1 MKINLTTH
9 YSLLANKY
17 CPTILG
23 GQAKCRRV
31 SLATRYSLLI
41 TIILCT
47 LSIKISAHE
56 GYIDSTFHAQIA
68 KEQLSDS
75 TLYDQLLYN
84 LFTAKEYQLKGQTN
98 EAITLLAKN
107 MELDANI
114 DYPELYATA
123 SYQLY
128 RIFYDAKQYNDA
140 FSLIKVAHKLNPE
153 NNIYL
158 RDLAWMEYGYQHYNL
173 AIQHFNELNKRLPYN
188 TDNIYSLCQ
197 IYLQDKQYNKALKE
211 LEKYQNLEGHSVQI
225 LAQRAAI
232 HTQTGKPQKAEKE
245 IINYINKHPEYK
257 LDASLLLNRIYRQNN
272 KNTESLHLL
281 LQLNNEYPNEGLILT
296 SLADHYKNAN
306 NDSLYEKYTI
316 NAVKSATFDSE
327 SVIKIIRPILSG
339 YVQNIDTSNIHT
351 ILNTLK
357 QIYPNESPIVELQAD
372 VYKAL
377 KDTTNWRSALYDL
390 QKIRNNDKVL
400 DFQLVTLAESLLDNK
415 EIYRLT
421 KEGYNK
427 YADDTWA
434 YYYILS
440 LAKNEMTDT
449 LINESNR
456 LLPIITNSNIKS
468 RVYQIIG
475 DIYSS
480 QNQDSLAMTMY
491 DSCLVYD
498 PNNSGALNNVA
509 YNITK
514 QPNPDLKKAEKMA
527 AHALEIDPESIYI
540 LDTYAWILF
549 LRGDNF
555 LSEFYFDK
563 LLRVEKA
570 QNTEPTIETL
580 YHIGCLY
587 LKTNRIEQAKQMWQK
602 ALDIYNQNPDNF
614 DEKEI
619 ITTIQNFF
627 NDNENK

>member
-1 MKINLTTH
+1 
-9 YSLLANKY
+9 
-17 CPTILG
+17 
-23 GQAKCRRV
+23 
-31 SLATRYSLLI
+31 
-41 TIILCT
+41 
-47 LSIKISAHE
+47 
-56 GYIDSTFHAQIA
+56 
-68 KEQLSDS
+68 
-75 TLYDQLLYN
+75 
-84 LFTAKEYQLKGQTN
+84 
-98 EAITLLAKN
+98 
-107 MELDANI
+107 
-114 DYPELYATA
+114 
-123 SYQLY
+123 
-128 RIFYDAKQYNDA
+128 
-140 FSLIKVAHKLNPE
+140 
-153 NNIYL
+153 
-158 RDLAWMEYGYQHYNL
+158 
-173 AIQHFNELNKRLPYN
+173 
-188 TDNIYSLCQ
+188 
-197 IYLQDKQYNKALKE
+197 
-211 LEKYQNLEGHSVQI
+211 VQI

-316 NAVKSATFDSE
+316 DAVKSATFDSE

-339 YVQNIDTSNIHT
+339 YVQNIDISNIHT

-456 LLPIITNSNIKS
+456 LLPIITDSNIKS